1 MDSFTLG
8 GIHLKN
14 IRITAFV
21 MLAMV
26 FSGCSNKGTYV
37 RKGEIQQ
44 TINQQPESKRY
55 FEAIGIGAA
64 DPALTNVTQKRA
76 TSRNAAIV
84 QAQYEMLSM
93 IKGVQ
98 VEGGITVEK
107 AIETNSL
114 LETNIKEVIRGA
126 EIVKS
131 EWTKDDGC
139 LVTLRLEKKKLESA
153 GIKFAS

>member
-1 MDSFTLG
+1 LNKISIASLLVLTA
-8 GIHLKN
+8 
-14 IRITAFV
+14 AFV
-21 MLAMV
+21 
-26 FSGCSNKGTYV
+26 GCSSKSEYV

-44 TINQQPESKRY
+44 TISQQPESKRY

-64 DPALTNVTQKRA
+64 DPTLTNVTQKRA
-76 TSRNAAIV
+76 TSRNAAVV